1 MKKFII
7 ATAFLAMGATS
18 FIAPAQAAP
27 LRAETALT
35 TTLDVTKAHS
45 TSRKHW
51 NKRAERNRILSPRQI
66 SRKLSNSGFRN
77 VRNIRFNQG
86 RYYAVAQGRNGPVR
100 LTVSARNG
108 QVISRERIR
117 NHRQNSG
124 HRRGNG
130 FSFSYS
136 FR

>member
-35 TTLDVTKAHS
+35 TTLDVTKVHS
-45 TSRKHW
+45 TSRKHLH
-51 NKRAERNRILSPRQI
+51 NRADRKRILSPRQI
-66 SRKLSNSGFRN
+66 SRKLSNQGFRN
-77 VRNIRFNQG
+77 VRNIRFNHG
-86 RYYAVAQGRNGPVR
+86 RYSAVAKTRHGLVH

-108 QVISRERIR
+108 KVISRERIR